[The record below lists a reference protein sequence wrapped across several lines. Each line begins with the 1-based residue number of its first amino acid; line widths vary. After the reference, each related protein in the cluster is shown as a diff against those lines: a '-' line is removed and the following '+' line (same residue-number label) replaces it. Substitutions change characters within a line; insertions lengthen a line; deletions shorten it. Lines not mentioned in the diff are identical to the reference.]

1 MISNTQTAVI
11 EGDKQMNS
19 INTNRQT
26 AALKEGKTK
35 ITSSNFI
42 RWTGLSAIVAGII
55 FAGIQ
60 PFHPADVVE
69 SVNTTQFAIIL
80 ALKTVMCYLMLLG
93 IAGIYARQ
101 MSKAGWIGLV
111 GFLMLGICW
120 ATQLAFVFAEAFIFP
135 LFTTLA
141 PKFVDGLLGVSSGRA
156 SEVDL
161 GAVPALYGLLVGGLY
176 MLGGLVFGIAT
187 FRANIL
193 PRWTAG
199 LLTAT
204 AALTPL
210 AVLFPHNIQRFA
222 AVPMGLS
229 MAALGYALWTER
241 RAQTSEPAPVA
252 GEGNILLRQ
261 SAAE

>member
-1 MISNTQTAVI
+1 MISNTHTPVI
-11 EGDKQMNS
+11 QEDAKH
-19 INTNRQT
+19 INTNRQVAGAGVKESRMKPT
-26 AALKEGKTK
+26 A
-35 ITSSNFI
+35 SSLI

-69 SVNTTQFAIIL
+69 SVNTTQFTIIL
-80 ALKTVMCYLMLLG
+80 ALKTVMCYLMLFG

-120 ATQLAFVFAEAFIFP
+120 ATQLAYVFAEAFIFP

-141 PKFVDGLLGVSSGRA
+141 PKYVDGLLGVSSGRA

-161 GAVPALYGLLVGGLY
+161 GANPALYGLLVGGLY

-193 PRWTAG
+193 PRWTAV
-199 LLTAT
+199 LLAGT

-222 AVPMGLS
+222 AVPMALS
-229 MAALGYALWTER
+229 MAALGYALWSER
-241 RAQTSEPAPVA
+241 REQTSEA
-252 GEGNILLRQ
+252 GPGKESPLLRQ
-261 SAAE
+261 TAAE

>member
-1 MISNTQTAVI
+1 MISNKQTATI
-11 EGDKQMNS
+11 EGGKLA
-19 INTNRQT
+19 NTNGQVATR
-26 AALKEGKTK
+26 ESKTK
-35 ITSSNFI
+35 ITPLNFI

-101 MSKAGWIGLV
+101 MSKAGWMGLV

-120 ATQLAFVFAEAFIFP
+120 ATQLAYVFAEAFIFP

-141 PKFVDGLLGVSSGRA
+141 PKYVDGLLGVSAGRA

-161 GAVPALYGLLVGGLY
+161 GANPALYGLLVGGLY

-193 PRWTAG
+193 PRWTAV
-199 LLTAT
+199 LLAGT

-229 MAALGYALWTER
+229 MAALGYVLWTER
-241 RAQTSEPAPVA
+241 RVQASESVS
-252 GEGNILLRQ
+252 GEGSPMLGQ
-261 SAAE
+261 TAA

>member
-1 MISNTQTAVI
+1 MISNTHTPVI
-11 EGDKQMNS
+11 QEDAKH
-19 INTNRQT
+19 INTNRQVAGAGVKESRMKLT
-26 AALKEGKTK
+26 A
-35 ITSSNFI
+35 SNFI

-69 SVNTTQFAIIL
+69 SVNTTQFTIIL
-80 ALKTVMCYLMLLG
+80 ALKTVMCYLMLFG

-120 ATQLAFVFAEAFIFP
+120 ATQLAYVFAEAFIFP

-141 PKFVDGLLGVSSGRA
+141 PKYVDGLLGVSSGRA

-161 GAVPALYGLLVGGLY
+161 GANPALYGLLVGGLY

-193 PRWTAG
+193 PRWTAV
-199 LLTAT
+199 LLAGT

-222 AVPMGLS
+222 AVPMALS
-229 MAALGYALWTER
+229 MAVLGYALWSER
-241 RAQTSEPAPVA
+241 REQTSEAGPGA
-252 GEGNILLRQ
+252 GEESPLLHQ
-261 SAAE
+261 TAE

>member
-1 MISNTQTAVI
+1 MISNTHTPVI
-11 EGDKQMNS
+11 QEDAKH
-19 INTNRQT
+19 INTNRQVAGAGVKESRMKLT
-26 AALKEGKTK
+26 A
-35 ITSSNFI
+35 SNFI

-69 SVNTTQFAIIL
+69 SVNTTQFTIIL
-80 ALKTVMCYLMLLG
+80 ALKTVMCYLMLFG

-120 ATQLAFVFAEAFIFP
+120 ATQLAYVFAEAFIFP

-141 PKFVDGLLGVSSGRA
+141 PKYVDGLLGVSSGRA

-161 GAVPALYGLLVGGLY
+161 GANPALYGLLVGGLY

-193 PRWTAG
+193 PRWTAV
-199 LLTAT
+199 LLAGT

-222 AVPMGLS
+222 AVPMALS
-229 MAALGYALWTER
+229 MAVLGYALWSER
-241 RAQTSEPAPVA
+241 REQTSEARPGA
-252 GEGNILLRQ
+252 GEESPLLHQ
-261 SAAE
+261 TAE

>member
-1 MISNTQTAVI
+1 MISNKQTTII
-11 EGDKQMNS
+11 EGGKQMNS

-26 AALKEGKTK
+26 AALKASKTK
-35 ITSSNFI
+35 ITPSNFI

-80 ALKTVMCYLMLLG
+80 ALKTLMCYLMLLG

-101 MSKAGWIGLV
+101 MSKAGWLGLV

-120 ATQLAFVFAEAFIFP
+120 ATQLAYVFAEAFIFP

-141 PKFVDGLLGVSSGRA
+141 PKYVDGLLGVSSGRA

-161 GAVPALYGLLVGGLY
+161 GANPALYGLLVGGLY

-193 PRWTAG
+193 PRWTTVLLAG
-199 LLTAT
+199 T

-210 AVLFPHNIQRFA
+210 AALFPHNIQRFA

-241 RAQTSEPAPVA
+241 RSRTVENVPGSTQLSQT
-252 GEGNILLRQ
+252 
-261 SAAE
+261 AAE